1 MWGSPIKSHRQI
13 ALQGEPFKTSSFCN
27 DIIKLAAG
35 IPTNPSQF
43 AHLPLSQF
51 LSFSFSQTNNK
62 QIEIAAAALTKDF
75 KKISFGACS
84 LSAASSSPQVSSSF
98 ASMEDLE
105 ACWLR
110 SKRGAE
116 SFNMEQYEILEQ
128 IGKGSFGSAL
138 LVRHKHEKKKY
149 VLKKIRLARQT
160 DRVRRSAHQEMELI
174 SMVKCPF
181 IVEYK
186 DSWVEKGCYVCI
198 IIGYC
203 EGGDM
208 ADAIKRANGVHFS
221 EEKLCKWLAQ
231 LLVALDYLHV
241 NHILHRDVKCSN
253 IFLTKDQDI
262 RLGDFGLA
270 KMLTSDDLASSVVGT
285 PSYMCPEL
293 LADIPYGSKS
303 DIWSLG
309 CCLYEMTAHKP
320 AFKAFDIRA
329 LINKINRS
337 MVAPL
342 PTMYSSAFRGLI
354 KSMLRKNPELR
365 PSASELLTHPHLQP
379 YVVKIH
385 QKLNGPRCTNFPA
398 RWSDSCFMKKN
409 RFVEQD
415 SMGLSDIG
423 RRRSFSNDR
432 ALNPSVSDTE
442 HDSLSTIRREQDIS
456 SYLFKKFTDFSACL
470 DNEEI
475 TTDRLTATKFPTAAK
490 TQRLTPAVSITPR
503 KHIIP
508 AKVPVSQT
516 PSSKSSYS
524 SRRVSLPLP
533 TRTAALV
540 TPYRANVGSLPSMNS
555 LDVSVNAPRIDKI
568 AEFPLA
574 SSNDPVLP
582 LRGTSSTSAKG
593 SSSSVDSADRS
604 ITKDKCT
611 VQILDKVVT
620 ISNVS
625 NQSLEVGTE
634 HNCVVVSTH
643 SSSDSQQRRFDTS
656 SYQQRAEALEGLL
669 EFSARLLQQQKY
681 DELGVLLKPFGP
693 EKVSPRET
701 AIWLA
706 KSFKETQ
713 V

>member
-1 MWGSPIKSHRQI
+1 
-13 ALQGEPFKTSSFCN
+13 
-27 DIIKLAAG
+27 
-35 IPTNPSQF
+35 
-43 AHLPLSQF
+43 
-51 LSFSFSQTNNK
+51 
-62 QIEIAAAALTKDF
+62 
-75 KKISFGACS
+75 
-84 LSAASSSPQVSSSF
+84 
-98 ASMEDLE
+98 
-105 ACWLR
+105 
-110 SKRGAE
+110 
-116 SFNMEQYEILEQ
+116 MEQYEILEQ

-186 DSWVEKGCYVCI
+186 GSWVEKGCYVCI

-241 NHILHRDVKCSN
+241 NHILHRDVK
-253 IFLTKDQDI
+253 
-262 RLGDFGLA
+262 
-270 KMLTSDDLASSVVGT
+270 VVGT

-320 AFKAFDIRA
+320 AFKAF
-329 LINKINRS
+329 
-337 MVAPL
+337 
-342 PTMYSSAFRGLI
+342 
-354 KSMLRKNPELR
+354 
-365 PSASELLTHPHLQP
+365 ASELLSHPHLQP

-385 QKLNGPRCTNFPA
+385 QKLNGPRCNSFPA

-456 SYLFKKFTDFSACL
+456 SYLFKKFTDFSACI

-475 TTDRLTATKFPTAAK
+475 TTDRSTATKFPTADK
-490 TQRLTPAVSITPR
+490 TKRLTPAVSVTPR

-582 LRGTSSTSAKG
+582 LRVTSSTSAKC

-625 NQSLEVGTE
+625 NQSLEVGSE